1 LKTYLRARLGG
12 NIAEFDPG
20 DTATLCN
27 DVYARLKQVIEE
39 EVKRFEDR
47 PALDLEIEAHDRFA
61 EDRCRI
67 FVGRDMVL
75 KRIADYL
82 GGEERRPLVL
92 HGESGSGKSAVMAKA
107 SQQYKDSGRGPGRGP
122 GRVIRRFIGA
132 SPQSAS
138 GHALLTSLCRQ
149 IAPACYSR

>member
-1 LKTYLRARLGG
+1 MAAEIDPRLEDLKTYLRDCLPG
-12 NIAEFDPG
+12 NIEEFDAG
-20 DTATLCN
+20 DTAALC
-27 DVYARLKQVIEE
+27 DAVLAHLRQVIEG

-47 PALDLEIEAHDRFA
+47 PALDLEVEAHDRFA

-67 FVGRDMVL
+67 FTGREGVL
-75 KRIADYL
+75 NTIADYL
-82 GGEERRPLVL
+82 RGEEHRPLVL

-107 SQQYKDSGRGPGRGP
+107 SQQYQGP

-138 GHALLTSLCRQ
+138 GHALLSQPLPGDRTG
-149 IAPACYSR
+149 